1 MHPQRLNRLLYVAM
15 RVAAPAFA
23 LLATACASIGDG
35 HILSVAELEQLHPN
49 ANLLGIGDKIRIG
62 LYEDAAFNGD
72 YEVGSDGAVSLP
84 LIGTVAASGLTLDQL
99 RSAIETAL
107 AQGFYQQPRIAI
119 QLTSVPQIFV
129 LGEVNRAGAFPYA
142 PDMTLGKAAALAGGY
157 TYRARM
163 DVFAIR
169 RAHGK
174 TEVLVKSDQ
183 AMQLA
188 PGDTVRMLERRF

>member
-1 MHPQRLNRLLYVAM
+1 M
-15 RVAAPAFA
+15 
-23 LLATACASIGDG
+23 
-35 HILSVAELEQLHPN
+35 
-49 ANLLGIGDKIRIG
+49 GIGDKVRIG
-62 LYEDAAFNGD
+62 LYEDAAFNGE
-72 YEVGSDGAVSLP
+72 YEVGSDGAISLP
-84 LIGTVAASGLTLDQL
+84 LVGAVAASGLTLDQL

-107 AQGFYQQPRIAI
+107 AQGFYQNPRIAI
-119 QLTSVPQIFV
+119 QLSSVPQIYV
-129 LGEVNRAGAFPYA
+129 LGEVNRAGAFAYA

-174 TEVLVKSDQ
+174 AEVLVKSDQ
-183 AMQLA
+183 AMLLA